1 MLIAPYRHRIYRQQQ
16 GSGDG
21 IPNDLPAKASD
32 AAGRPAMNGIDYI
45 AQILKQEGVEWM
57 SCFPSNPLISAVAK
71 VGIRPVAFRHERGAV
86 MAADGY
92 SRISDRQKFGVCAVQ
107 AQAGAEN
114 AMGGIAQ
121 AYADNIPILVFLG
134 GNNLDRLSVKPNF
147 TAVQNY
153 QGWVKQV
160 EAIYTP
166 NQVGDVMRRAFHAL
180 RNGTPGPVIVELT
193 GDVCAQEV
201 PEAARTYKSPKMHR
215 QVPEPAA
222 IADAAAAL
230 MSAKRPMIWAGQG
243 VMFSGGTEA
252 LRELAELI
260 AAPVFC
266 TMPGK
271 SAFDE
276 RHPLALGAG
285 SGTTTG
291 PANEWLTGS
300 DVMLALGSSLTR
312 TPYGQKIQPGKT
324 IIHNTNNP
332 DDLNKDEAADIG
344 LVGDTRLTIE
354 ALIECIQEQTG
365 GESVGERSKTEGE
378 VAAAKAKWMAEW
390 EPVLNG
396 DEEPISYYRVI
407 QALNDTLDGE
417 NSIVTHDAGAPRDSI
432 VPFYTATTPHS
443 YVGWGKTTHLGFG
456 IPLIIGAKMAHPE
469 KFCMNLMGDGAF
481 GMSGTDIE
489 TAARSGAAITTV
501 LLNNSAMATYSGPT
515 QGTIGAEAREEYGVS
530 TMHGDYAK
538 IAEGMGA
545 VGLRVTKTA
554 ELGPALK
561 EAQRLNAEGRTV
573 LIDIAANVEDR
584 RSRF

>member
-1 MLIAPYRHRIYRQQQ
+1 
-16 GSGDG
+16 
-21 IPNDLPAKASD
+21 
-32 AAGRPAMNGIDYI
+32 MNGIDYI

-57 SCFPSNPLISAVAK
+57 SCFPSNPLISAAAR

-86 MAADGY
+86 MAADGF

-121 AYADNIPILVFLG
+121 AYADNIPVLVFLG

-147 TAVQNY
+147 AATRNY

-180 RNGTPGPVIVELT
+180 RNGTPGPVVVELT
-193 GDVCAQEV
+193 ADVCAQEV
-201 PEAARTYKSPKMHR
+201 PEAAQNYKSPKIHR
-215 QVPEPAA
+215 QSPEASDIEAA
-222 IADAAAAL
+222 ADALIA
-230 MSAKRPMIWAGQG
+230 AKRPVIWAGAG
-243 VMFSGGTEA
+243 VLFSGATDA
-252 LRELAELI
+252 LRELAELT
-260 AAPVFC
+260 ATPVFC

-271 SAFDE
+271 SAMDE
-276 RHPLALGAG
+276 RHKLALGAG

-291 PANEWLTGS
+291 PANDWLTGS
-300 DVMLALGSSLTR
+300 DVLLALGSSLTR
-312 TPYGQKIQPGKT
+312 TPYGQKIKPGKT

-332 DDLNKDEAADIG
+332 DELNKDEAADIG
-344 LVGDTRLTIE
+344 LVGDTALTIQ
-354 ALIECIQEQTG
+354 ALIACIKAKTG
-365 GESVGERSKTEGE
+365 GKGCGDRAKAEAA
-378 VAAAKAKWMAEW
+378 VAASKAKWMEQW
-390 EPVLNG
+390 SPVLAA

-407 QALNDTLDGE
+407 RALNETLDLE
-417 NSIVTHDAGAPRDSI
+417 NSIVTHDAGAPRDTI

-443 YVGWGKTTHLGFG
+443 YIGWGKTTHLGFG

-515 QGTIGAEAREEYGVS
+515 QGTIGAEARETYGVS

-545 VGLRVTKTA
+545 VGIKVTKA
-554 ELGPALK
+554 SELAPALQ
-561 EAQRLNAEGRTV
+561 EAQRLNASGRTV

>member
-1 MLIAPYRHRIYRQQQ
+1 M
-16 GSGDG
+16 
-21 IPNDLPAKASD
+21 
-32 AAGRPAMNGIDYI
+32 MNGIDYI

-57 SCFPSNPLISAVAK
+57 SCFPSNPLISAAAR

-92 SRISDRQKFGVCAVQ
+92 SRVSDRQRFGVVALQ

-121 AYADNIPILVFLG
+121 AYADNVPVLVFLG
-134 GNNLDRLSVKPNF
+134 GNALDRLSVRPNF
-147 TAVQNY
+147 TAAQNY
-153 QGWVKQV
+153 RGWVKQV

-166 NQVGDVMRRAFHAL
+166 SQVGDVMRRAFHAL
-180 RNGTPGPVIVELT
+180 RNGTPGPVVVELT
-193 GDVCAQEV
+193 VDVCAEEV
-201 PEAARTYKSPKMHR
+201 PEAAQTYKSPKLVR
-215 QVPEPAA
+215 QMPEPAA
-222 IADAAAAL
+222 IEAAADAIIG
-230 MSAKRPMIWAGQG
+230 AKRAVIWAGAG
-243 VMFSGGTEA
+243 VLFSGGTAA
-252 LRELAELI
+252 LRELAEL
-260 AAPVFC
+260 AAIPVFC

-291 PANEWLTGS
+291 PAHEWLTES
-300 DVMLALGSSLTR
+300 DLLLALGSSLTR
-312 TPYGQKIQPGKT
+312 TPYGQKIHPGKT

-332 DDLNKDEAADIG
+332 DELNKDEATDIG

-354 ALIECIQEQTG
+354 ALIACIESRTDGKGVGDRGQT
-365 GESVGERSKTEGE
+365 EAAI
-378 VAAAKAKWMAEW
+378 AAAKAEWLAEW
-390 EPVLNG
+390 TPILGAN
-396 DEEPISYYRVI
+396 DEPITYYRVI
-407 QALNDTLDGE
+407 QALNETLDLE
-417 NSIVTHDAGAPRDSI
+417 NSIVTHDAGAPRDAI

-456 IPLIIGAKMAHPE
+456 LPLMIGAKMAEPQ
-469 KFCMNLMGDGAF
+469 KFCLNLMGDGAF
-481 GMSGTDIE
+481 GMSGTDLE

-515 QGTIGAEAREEYGVS
+515 RGAIGAEAREQYGVS

-545 VGLRVTKTA
+545 VGISVSKPA
-554 ELGPALK
+554 ELEPALK
-561 EAQRLNAEGRTV
+561 EARRLNATGRTV
-573 LIDIAANVEDR
+573 LIDVRANVEER

>member
-1 MLIAPYRHRIYRQQQ
+1 
-16 GSGDG
+16 
-21 IPNDLPAKASD
+21 
-32 AAGRPAMNGIDYI
+32 MNGIDYI

-57 SCFPSNPLISAVAK
+57 SCFPSNPLISAAAR

-86 MAADGY
+86 MAADGF

-121 AYADNIPILVFLG
+121 AYADNIPVLVFLG

-147 TAVQNY
+147 AATRNY

-180 RNGTPGPVIVELT
+180 RNGTPGPVVVELT
-193 GDVCAQEV
+193 ADVCAQEG
-201 PEAARTYKSPKMHR
+201 PEAAQNYKSPKIHR
-215 QVPEPAA
+215 QSPEASDIEA
-222 IADAAAAL
+222 TADALIA
-230 MSAKRPMIWAGQG
+230 AKRPVIWAGAG
-243 VMFSGGTEA
+243 VLFSGATAG
-252 LRELAELI
+252 LRELAELT
-260 AAPVFC
+260 ATPVFC

-271 SAFDE
+271 SAMDE
-276 RHPLALGAG
+276 RHKLALGAG

-291 PANEWLTGS
+291 PANDWLTGS
-300 DVMLALGSSLTR
+300 DVLLALGSSLTR
-312 TPYGQKIQPGKT
+312 TPYGQKIKPGKT

-332 DDLNKDEAADIG
+332 DELNKDEAADIG
-344 LVGDTRLTIE
+344 LVGDTALTIQ
-354 ALIECIQEQTG
+354 ALIACIKAKTG
-365 GESVGERSKTEGE
+365 SKGCGDRAKAEAA
-378 VAAAKAKWMAEW
+378 VAASKAKWMEQW
-390 EPVLNG
+390 SPVLAA

-407 QALNDTLDGE
+407 RALNETLDLE
-417 NSIVTHDAGAPRDSI
+417 NSIVTHDAGAPRDTI

-443 YVGWGKTTHLGFG
+443 YIGWGKTTHLGFG

-515 QGTIGAEAREEYGVS
+515 QGTIGAEAREHYGVS

-545 VGLRVTKTA
+545 VGIKVSKAA
-554 ELGPALK
+554 ELEPALK
-561 EAQRLNAEGRTV
+561 EAQRLNANGRTV
-573 LIDIAANVEDR
+573 LIDVAANVEDR

>member
-1 MLIAPYRHRIYRQQQ
+1 
-16 GSGDG
+16 
-21 IPNDLPAKASD
+21 
-32 AAGRPAMNGIDYI
+32 MNGIDYI
-45 AQILKQEGVEWM
+45 AQILKQEGVDWM
-57 SCFPSNPLISAVAK
+57 SCFPSNPLISAVAR

-92 SRISDRQKFGVCAVQ
+92 SRISDRQKFGVVAVQ

-147 TAVQNY
+147 SAAQNY
-153 QGWVKQV
+153 KGWVKQV

-166 NQVGDVMRRAFHAL
+166 NQVSDVMRRAFHAL
-180 RNGTPGPVIVELT
+180 RNGTPGPVVVELT
-193 GDVCAQEV
+193 ADVCAQEV
-201 PEAARTYKSPKMHR
+201 PDAMQNYKSPKIHR
-215 QVPEPAA
+215 QLPEPSAIEEAA
-222 IADAAAAL
+222 TAFL
-230 MSAKRPMIWAGQG
+230 NGKKRVIWAGFG
-243 VMFSGGTEA
+243 VLFSGATDA
-252 LRELAELI
+252 LSELAELT
-260 AAPVFC
+260 ASPVFC

-276 RHPLALGAG
+276 RHPLSLGAG

-291 PANEWLTGS
+291 PAHHWLTNS
-300 DVMLALGSSLTR
+300 DVILALGSSLTR
-312 TPYGQKIQPGKT
+312 SPYAQKINPGKT

-332 DDLNKDEAADIG
+332 EDLNKDEAVDVG
-344 LVGDTRLTIE
+344 LVGDTRLTVE
-354 ALIECIQEQTG
+354 ALIACIKE
-365 GESVGERSKTEGE
+365 KTDNRGSGDRHQIEAE
-378 VAAAKAKWMAEW
+378 VAAVRATWMAGW
-390 EPVLNG
+390 SSILNS

-407 QALNDTLDGE
+407 QALNETLDPE

-456 IPLIIGAKMAHPE
+456 IPLMIGAKMAEPD
-469 KFCMNLMGDGAF
+469 KFCLNLMGDGAF

-515 QGTIGAEAREEYGVS
+515 QGTIGAEAREQYGVS
-530 TMHGDYAK
+530 TMQGDYGK

-545 VGLRVTKTA
+545 VGLHVNKTS
-554 ELGPALK
+554 ELAPALK
-561 EAQRLNAEGRTV
+561 EAQRLNASGRTV
-573 LIDIAANVEDR
+573 LIDVRANVEDR